1 MSQSQQSLLNGHTNG
16 YANGHANGRTA
27 EASEWDA
34 KIQKLNGELR
44 DAKYLAGF
52 HGDALI
58 GDKFRPGVGWFAD
71 LRKIL
76 TFQHLPAIK
85 NVLIHYIK
93 TKTLDK
99 TNLAELVGSI
109 SNDSLLRAKF
119 IETEVK
125 AKYERMLHPPITYLG
140 DAFKYRTADGK
151 FNSAMHP
158 QLGQAGAPY
167 AKTVPSKTHPL
178 GALPDPADLFDR
190 LMARED
196 PGADGKGRFSTSGL
210 SSMLIYH
217 ATIIIHDIFRTND
230 ADKNISDSSSYLDL
244 SPLYGFTEEMQR
256 KIRDDKYKLGLLK
269 PDTFA
274 EDRLLR
280 QPPGVCIYLVMY
292 NRYHNY
298 VATQLRRINE
308 NGRFSVPTKYQLAP
322 LASAAKEF
330 VKNPDKA
337 VQDAL
342 WKQHNTWKHR
352 RSAGIDDDDDDDED
366 YEDVCDFL
374 RQRILTAIE
383 EGLNKQG
390 ELQRE
395 LCRSVTG
402 KEHEVEADKRLKN
415 INPEGVL
422 QEFLKAH
429 EAAWDKLDEDLFQT
443 ARLITCGMY
452 IQISIHD
459 YLRALMGFHN
469 FDTNFTLDPRVDM
482 KNHKNVSRGLGNQ
495 VTVEFNLLYRFHC
508 AISMKDESY
517 AEAFMSELFEKDESW
532 DPKSMG
538 LPQFMQ
544 EMGKTKAKERMKEPL
559 EPWQQEFGLRKEGH
573 SRFKPFKRNEYTG
586 LFNDED
592 MVNELTSAMDD
603 PIANFGP
610 LNVPRCLKAVEILG
624 IMQARK
630 WEIGTLNDFRDFFGM
645 KRHASFESITPN
657 EQVQNALRDL
667 YENVDKVELY
677 PGIFCETNQANRQ
690 LNADPGPSDLD
701 SALWAAIFSDAITL
715 VRSDRFYTVDW
726 NTNSLTNW
734 GMAEVTPDND
744 VCKSSMF
751 HRLIQ
756 RAFPEWYPYDS
767 IRFFHPFY
775 TAEKNAEL
783 AKAQGYDKE
792 FCIKTTP
799 LRKAKKNSRGET
811 TKFDFEVT
819 SSNPQKPSKTVYL
832 THSDDIKRILE
843 DTSDVLVHPA
853 RTRISDLPPVIHDV
867 LKPGQN
873 NDPKKNGVSQTAAA
887 KHSTV
892 DHEHIQSYLVNIAR
906 DIIKR
911 EVVTTDKNK
920 GIYQLDIVRDY
931 AIPIVTRFVADFL
944 GFGHLLRSDTNS
956 HAPYSE
962 NEVYQHINNC
972 QVFLSYNAD
981 ETKLLKR
988 RKAFRDSMTFL
999 LNLAEEGN
1007 IREAGKWRTTR
1018 WVQSFF
1024 GTVASLGQ
1032 DKPNFM
1038 TALGYRVAGE
1048 VLQREKNTSKAA
1060 TILLLT
1066 GLDSAYNVVL
1076 AFTSVMESFFRELY
1090 AEHPSK
1096 PWGKVIRDS
1105 WLEIQ
1110 KLAFNDDAESN
1121 ERIQALVL
1129 KVQRWSVKLPIVRKA
1144 SQETTIQATND
1155 DGKPEQMKLAK
1166 GTVVVCDI
1174 KMAEENNDSTNADE
1188 REELNYC
1195 SSFAEAF
1202 SEYHPKHVA
1211 ATGLVTMVKVLA
1223 QLKNLR
1229 RGHDTQGVSKKI
1241 NIDSSSVGYANYM
1254 APMRLTEIELK
1265 LEQAKKDNKLTEQQR
1280 EAIYPSGIRKPATST
1295 YLTTEWDEMVPFPTT
1310 WKLRFD
1316 GYGLS
1321 DYSKNN
1327 YEVLKVFRVPDDI
1340 QPFYQPNGPSHI
1352 GGSFATPVCVCHNS
1366 WKNKGKGHEGHEETE
1381 AGAHEVLSACG
1392 HAHAPMPAT
1401 SGCKI
1406 G

>member
-196 PGADGKGRFSTSGL
+196 PGPDGKGRFSTSGL

-330 VKNPDKA
+330 LKNPDKI

-352 RSAGIDDDDDDDED
+352 RSAGIDDDDDNDED

-517 AEAFMSELFEKDESW
+517 AEAFMSELFEKEEGW

-573 SRFKPFKRNEYTG
+573 ARFKPFKRNEYTG

-610 LNVPRCLKAVEILG
+610 LNVPRSLKAVEILG

-832 THSDDIKRILE
+832 THSSDIKRILE
-843 DTSDVLVHPA
+843 DTSDILVHPA

-892 DHEHIQSYLVNIAR
+892 DHEHIQSYLVGIAR

-972 QVFLSYNAD
+972 QVFLSYNTD

-1018 WVQSFF
+1018 WVQGFF
-1024 GTVASLGQ
+1024 GAVASLGQ

-1076 AFTSVMESFFRELY
+1076 AFTSVMESFFQSLY
-1090 AEHPSK
+1090 AEHPSERGEK
-1096 PWGKVIRDS
+1096 IRNA

-1110 KLAFNDDAESN
+1110 KLAFTDDAKSN

-1129 KVQRWSVKLPIVRKA
+1129 KVQRWSVRLPIVRKA
-1144 SQETTIQATND
+1144 SRETTIQATNHEN
-1155 DGKPEQMKLAK
+1155 KPEQIKLGK

-1174 KMAEENNDSTNADE
+1174 NKAEWKNETENADE
-1188 REELNYC
+1188 RMELNYC

-1265 LEQAKKDNKLTEQQR
+1265 LEQAKKDSKLTEQQR
-1280 EAIYPSGIRKPATST
+1280 EAIYPSGIRKPATAT

-1327 YEVLKVFRVPDDI
+1327 YEVLKVFRIPDDI